1 MVCFLSIPLSSEAN
15 KICMKMLALFIS
27 RSEFIVIFSLD
38 SSVEPSVMIHRFEKE
53 SFKNF
58 GRK

>member
-38 SSVEPSVMIHRFEKE
+38 SSVEHSVMIHRFEKE